1 MILDSSAL
9 VAILFREEGHERFLR
24 ALDGAVEAAI
34 GAPTLVETAIVVSA
48 RMGRDA
54 RGLVS
59 RFLREG
65 GIAVLPMTE
74 AHAVAAIEAW
84 HRYGKGRHPASLNFG
99 DCMAYAVARI
109 AGRPLLCSGRDFEK
123 TDLVLA

>member
-1 MILDSSAL
+1 VILDSSAL
-9 VAILFREEGHERFLR
+9 VAIIFREDGHERLLG

-34 GAPTLVETAIVVSA
+34 GAPTLVETTIVVSA

-59 RFLREG
+59 SFLREG
-65 GIAVLPMTE
+65 GIAVLPLTE
-74 AHAVAAIEAW
+74 DHAAAAIEAW
-84 HRYGKGRHPASLNFG
+84 CRYGKGRHPASLNFG

-109 AGRPLLCSGRDFEK
+109 TGRPLLCSGRDFEK